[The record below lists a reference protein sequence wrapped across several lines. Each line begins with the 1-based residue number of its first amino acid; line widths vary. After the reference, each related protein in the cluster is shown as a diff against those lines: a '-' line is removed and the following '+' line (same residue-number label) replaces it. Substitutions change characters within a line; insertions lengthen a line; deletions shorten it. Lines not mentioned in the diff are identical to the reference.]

1 MSVYYLEAQLEKGEE
16 YEGVLDT
23 FFSSQYDI
31 EEATFEQQHFGIDRL
46 FTSKKRGIRA
56 SVEYKTDFI
65 AQRTGNV
72 FIEVE
77 NNEAD
82 YTGWASSSTAQILV
96 YFIPEMNVIFMADML
111 KIKLDIDFL
120 CVNYG
125 IRTVKNETYNMLGT
139 PIPIDKFREYAIME
153 AKWRK

>member
-1 MSVYYLEAQLEKGEE
+1 MTVYTFPEQLEKGEA
-16 YEGVLDT
+16 YEVILDT

-31 EEATFEQQHFGIDRL
+31 EEATFREQGLGIDRF

-56 SVEYKTDFI
+56 SIEYKTDFI

-77 NNEAD
+77 DGDGRAL
-82 YTGWASSSTAQILV
+82 GWASSSIAQILI

-111 KIKLDIDFL
+111 KIKLNIDLL
-120 CVNYG
+120 CVRYG
-125 IRTVKNETYNMLGT
+125 VKIVENETYRVLGA
-139 PIPIDKFREYAIME
+139 PVPIDKFRDYVISEI
-153 AKWRK
+153 KWRK

>member
-1 MSVYYLEAQLEKGEE
+1 MVYYFEEQLEKGEQ
-16 YEGVLDT
+16 YEHILDT

-31 EEATFEQQHFGIDRL
+31 EEATFEQQRLGIDRL
-46 FTSKKRGIRA
+46 FTSKKRSVRA
-56 SVEYKTDFI
+56 SVEYKTDFV

-72 FIEVE
+72 FIETENDEVE
-77 NNEAD
+77 

-96 YFIPEMNVIFMADML
+96 YFIPEMNIIFMADML

-120 CVNYG
+120 CVKYG

-139 PIPIDKFREYAIME
+139 PIPIDKFREYVISE
-153 AKWRK
+153 IKWRK